1 MNIDLLQIVLA
12 CLLGKRA
19 RGWMIVGRSLRL
31 ETRDHVRD
39 VVFVRIDAADGF
51 VAEHGF
57 GGGVLGAEICW
68 KLVGWG

>member
-1 MNIDLLQIVLA
+1 MF
-12 CLLGKRA
+12 
-19 RGWMIVGRSLRL
+19 VGRSLRL

-57 GGGVLGAEICW
+57 GGGVLGAEIWW
-68 KLVGWG
+68 KFVG